1 MKIKNGIKI
10 KDFPL
15 VSTDEKK
22 SKLKDYLGKNLILYF
37 YPKDLT
43 PGCTSESIEF
53 NENLTKIRR
62 LGWDVVGISRDSI
75 KSHHKFIEKHN
86 FS

>member
-22 SKLKDYLGKNLILYF
+22 SRLKDYLGKNLILYF
-37 YPKDLT
+37 STIFLLILSLVLFAT
-43 PGCTSESIEF
+43 W
-53 NENLTKIRR
+53 RA
-62 LGWDVVGISRDSI
+62 
-75 KSHHKFIEKHN
+75 N
-86 FS
+86 FLPTYLAPFHI